1 MVSSNSLR
9 SSSKKSDG
17 KKPTKETGKG
27 NSVSDNNKERGSRK
41 RKIDKVQEKPKPSNK
56 SAKTSTGKAS
66 ATSQKTKEKANL
78 RPEKTKQ
85 KLGSTSKKPPRL
97 KSPKRPLHSRE
108 TTSVKE
114 VKEPSA
120 RKIKIM
126 QALGLAAP
134 TGSPFQQNPRISSL
148 KRVK

>member
-97 KSPKRPLHSRE
+97 KSPKRE